1 MKKLY
6 IYTLVLFL
14 TGNTAELFGQGTA
27 TEQQTVTQYFHI
39 KGKLPAGA
47 YRQELEGFILQN
59 IDTSNKINWQSPL
72 IKDYELEQQGYFL
85 KANLPTSIQRNS
97 RHLQCSGVITS
108 PVAGGIKRD
117 TIDYGGVNFN
127 RIKLILKST
136 PEGAE
141 SFLIPNR
148 IWTQKFSSGVWKKE
162 NSLLEK
168 YRVNTSSTNTYA
180 YVDETV
186 FVVLYKIK
194 DKFKKTIH
202 YTKPARI
209 ETEQTVWVNFGN

>member
-1 MKKLY
+1 MKKFFAY
-6 IYTLVLFL
+6 AFVLFL
-14 TGNTAELFGQGTA
+14 MTNGAKLFGQRA
-27 TEQQTVTQYFHI
+27 AEEFETVTQYFHVQS
-39 KGKLPAGA
+39 KRPLS
-47 YRQELEGFILQN
+47 YDQRLEGFLLQN

-72 IKDYELEQQGYFL
+72 IKDYELEQNGYFL
-85 KANLPTSIQRNS
+85 KANLPVSIRANS
-97 RHLQCSGVITS
+97 RHLQCSGVVNS
-108 PVAGGIKRD
+108 PVAGGFKKD
-117 TIDYGGVNFN
+117 TINYGGVNFN

-148 IWTQKFSSGVWKKE
+148 IWIQKFNNNLWQKQ

-202 YTKPARI
+202 YTRPARV
-209 ETEQTVWVNFGN
+209 ETEQTVWVNFRN